1 MMFSSKVV
9 CDALS
14 CNGGKVLSLWF
25 ISKGLERKDKD
36 FEGIGA
42 RFFGGNE
49 GGGWGEAL

>member
-14 CNGGKVLSLWF
+14 CNGGKGLSLWF

-36 FEGIGA
+36 FKGIG
-42 RFFGGNE
+42 RDFSGK
-49 GGGWGEAL
+49 